1 MVKLWGKPGVAFF
14 GPRLYNITQ
23 EVQDKHRV
31 NERSI
36 TRCLF
41 LFLGKTR
48 STPKEVEKTE
58 AVTITVPGWIWAFVA
73 LIPATVMG
81 LIAWHYKRRVEKAE
95 KEEDDREKNKEKL
108 EFMNVQA
115 TWAAIALAEATARA
129 VQRIPDAKCNGDM
142 HTALE
147 YAEKVKHDQ
156 KDYLAK
162 QGIHALY

>member
-1 MVKLWGKPGVAFF
+1 MLVFIF
-14 GPRLYNITQ
+14 GPSPGTQ
-23 EVQDKHRV
+23 
-31 NERSI
+31 
-36 TRCLF
+36 
-41 LFLGKTR
+41 
-48 STPKEVEKTE
+48 KEVEETE
-58 AVTITVPGWIWAFVA
+58 AVTIVVPGWVWAFVA
-73 LIPATVMG
+73 LIPTTVMG

-95 KEEDDREKNKEKL
+95 AEEEKRENNKEQL

-142 HTALE
+142 HAALQ

>member
-1 MVKLWGKPGVAFF
+1 MTW
-14 GPRLYNITQ
+14 
-23 EVQDKHRV
+23 
-31 NERSI
+31 
-36 TRCLF
+36 CLF
-41 LFLGKTR
+41 LFLGKSPGTA
-48 STPKEVEKTE
+48 KEVEGTE
-58 AVTITVPGWIWAFVA
+58 AVTIVVPGWVWAFVA
-73 LIPATVMG
+73 LIPTTVMG

-95 KEEDDREKNKEKL
+95 AEEEKRENNKEQL

-142 HTALE
+142 HAALQ

>member
-1 MVKLWGKPGVAFF
+1 MTW
-14 GPRLYNITQ
+14 
-23 EVQDKHRV
+23 
-31 NERSI
+31 
-36 TRCLF
+36 CLSYF
-41 LFLGKTR
+41 WAKAPEQR
-48 STPKEVEKTE
+48 RRWRKTE
-58 AVTITVPGWIWAFVA
+58 AVTITVPGWIWAFIA
-73 LIPATVMG
+73 LIPTTVMG

-95 KEEDDREKNKEKL
+95 KEKDDREKNKEQL

-142 HTALE
+142 HAALE

>member
-1 MVKLWGKPGVAFF
+1 MTW
-14 GPRLYNITQ
+14 
-23 EVQDKHRV
+23 
-31 NERSI
+31 
-36 TRCLF
+36 CLF
-41 LFLGKTR
+41 LFLGKSPGTA
-48 STPKEVEKTE
+48 KEVEETK
-58 AVTITVPGWIWAFVA
+58 AVTIVVPGWVWAFVA
-73 LIPATVMG
+73 LIPTTVMG

-95 KEEDDREKNKEKL
+95 AEEEKRENNKEQL

-142 HTALE
+142 HAALQ

-162 QGIHALY
+162 QGVHALY

>member
-1 MVKLWGKPGVAFF
+1 
-14 GPRLYNITQ
+14 
-23 EVQDKHRV
+23 
-31 NERSI
+31 
-36 TRCLF
+36 
-41 LFLGKTR
+41 
-48 STPKEVEKTE
+48 
-58 AVTITVPGWIWAFVA
+58 
-73 LIPATVMG
+73 MG
-81 LIAWHYKRRVEKAE
+81 AKSGQGYMNYKRRVEKAE
-95 KEEDDREKNKEKL
+95 KEKDDREKNKEQL

-142 HTALE
+142 HAALE

>member
-1 MVKLWGKPGVAFF
+1 MTW
-14 GPRLYNITQ
+14 
-23 EVQDKHRV
+23 
-31 NERSI
+31 
-36 TRCLF
+36 CLF
-41 LFLGKTR
+41 LFLGKSPGTA
-48 STPKEVEKTE
+48 KEVEGTE
-58 AVTITVPGWIWAFVA
+58 EVTIVVPGWVWAFVA
-73 LIPATVMG
+73 LIPTTVMG

-95 KEEDDREKNKEKL
+95 AEEEKRENNKEQL

-142 HTALE
+142 HAALQ

>member
-1 MVKLWGKPGVAFF
+1 MSDQSPGACF
-14 GPRLYNITQ
+14 Y
-23 EVQDKHRV
+23 
-31 NERSI
+31 
-36 TRCLF
+36 
-41 LFLGKTR
+41 FLGKTR

-58 AVTITVPGWIWAFVA
+58 AVTITVPGWIWAFLA
-73 LIPATVMG
+73 LVPTTVMG

-95 KEEDDREKNKEKL
+95 KEKDDREKNKEHL

-142 HTALE
+142 HAALE
-147 YAEKVKHDQ
+147 YAEKVNHDQ

>member
-1 MVKLWGKPGVAFF
+1 MAACR
-14 GPRLYNITQ
+14 PRLYNITQ

-31 NERSI
+31 NEQSI

-41 LFLGKTR
+41 LFLGKTH

-58 AVTITVPGWIWAFVA
+58 AVTITVPGWIWAFIA
-73 LIPATVMG
+73 LIPTTVMG

-95 KEEDDREKNKEKL
+95 KEKDDREKTKEQL

-115 TWAAIALAEATARA
+115 AWAAIALAEATARA

-142 HTALE
+142 HAALE

>member
-1 MVKLWGKPGVAFF
+1 MGESPGTA
-14 GPRLYNITQ
+14 
-23 EVQDKHRV
+23 
-31 NERSI
+31 
-36 TRCLF
+36 
-41 LFLGKTR
+41 
-48 STPKEVEKTE
+48 KEVEETE
-58 AVTITVPGWIWAFVA
+58 AVTITVPGWVWAFIA
-73 LIPATVMG
+73 LIPMTVMG

-95 KEEDDREKNKEKL
+95 AEKEKRENNKEQL

-142 HTALE
+142 HAALQ

>member
-1 MVKLWGKPGVAFF
+1 MRTTTW
-14 GPRLYNITQ
+14 
-23 EVQDKHRV
+23 
-31 NERSI
+31 
-36 TRCLF
+36 CLF
-41 LFLGKTR
+41 LFFGQDPR
-48 STPKEVEKTE
+48 TPKEVENTE

-73 LIPATVMG
+73 LIPTTVMG
-81 LIAWHYKRRVEKAE
+81 LVAWHYKRRVERAE
-95 KEEDDREKNKEKL
+95 KEKADREKNKEQL
-108 EFMNVQA
+108 ELLNVQA

-142 HTALE
+142 HAALE

>member
-1 MVKLWGKPGVAFF
+1 
-14 GPRLYNITQ
+14 
-23 EVQDKHRV
+23 
-31 NERSI
+31 
-36 TRCLF
+36 
-41 LFLGKTR
+41 
-48 STPKEVEKTE
+48 
-58 AVTITVPGWIWAFVA
+58 
-73 LIPATVMG
+73 MG

-95 KEEDDREKNKEKL
+95 AEEEKRENNKEQL

-142 HTALE
+142 HAALQ

>member
-1 MVKLWGKPGVAFF
+1 M
-14 GPRLYNITQ
+14 
-23 EVQDKHRV
+23 
-31 NERSI
+31 
-36 TRCLF
+36 
-41 LFLGKTR
+41 GKTR

-58 AVTITVPGWIWAFVA
+58 AVTITVPGWIWAFLA
-73 LIPATVMG
+73 LVPTTVMG

-95 KEEDDREKNKEKL
+95 KEKDDREKNKEHL

-142 HTALE
+142 HAALE

>member
-1 MVKLWGKPGVAFF
+1 MTW
-14 GPRLYNITQ
+14 
-23 EVQDKHRV
+23 
-31 NERSI
+31 
-36 TRCLF
+36 CLS
-41 LFLGKTR
+41 LFLGESPGTA
-48 STPKEVEKTE
+48 KEVERTE
-58 AVTITVPGWIWAFVA
+58 AVTITVPGWFWAFVA
-73 LIPATVMG
+73 LIPTTVMG

-95 KEEDDREKNKEKL
+95 AEKEQRENNKEKL

-142 HTALE
+142 HAALK

>member
-1 MVKLWGKPGVAFF
+1 MAACR
-14 GPRLYNITQ
+14 PRLYNITQ
-23 EVQDKHRV
+23 EVQGKHRV
-31 NERSI
+31 NEQSI
-36 TRCLF
+36 NRCLF
-41 LFLGKTR
+41 LFLGKTH

-58 AVTITVPGWIWAFVA
+58 AVTITVPGWIWAFIA
-73 LIPATVMG
+73 LIPTTVMG

-95 KEEDDREKNKEKL
+95 KEKDDREKNKEQL

-142 HTALE
+142 HAALE

>member
-1 MVKLWGKPGVAFF
+1 MLVFIFGQKP
-14 GPRLYNITQ
+14 RHT
-23 EVQDKHRV
+23 
-31 NERSI
+31 
-36 TRCLF
+36 
-41 LFLGKTR
+41 
-48 STPKEVEKTE
+48 KEVEETE
-58 AVTITVPGWIWAFVA
+58 AVTITVPGWVWAFIA
-73 LIPATVMG
+73 LIPTTVMG

-95 KEEDDREKNKEKL
+95 AEKEQRENNKEQL

-142 HTALE
+142 HAALQ

-162 QGIHALY
+162 QGVHALY

>member
-1 MVKLWGKPGVAFF
+1 MTW
-14 GPRLYNITQ
+14 
-23 EVQDKHRV
+23 
-31 NERSI
+31 
-36 TRCLF
+36 CLF
-41 LFLGKTR
+41 LFLGKSPGTA
-48 STPKEVEKTE
+48 KEVEETE
-58 AVTITVPGWIWAFVA
+58 AVTIVVPGWVWAFVA
-73 LIPATVMG
+73 LIPTTVMG

-95 KEEDDREKNKEKL
+95 AEEEKRENNKEQL

-142 HTALE
+142 HAALQ

-162 QGIHALY
+162 QGVHALY

>member
-1 MVKLWGKPGVAFF
+1 MGESPGTA
-14 GPRLYNITQ
+14 
-23 EVQDKHRV
+23 
-31 NERSI
+31 
-36 TRCLF
+36 
-41 LFLGKTR
+41 
-48 STPKEVEKTE
+48 KEVEETE
-58 AVTITVPGWIWAFVA
+58 AVTITVPGWVWAFIA
-73 LIPATVMG
+73 LIPMTVMG

-95 KEEDDREKNKEKL
+95 AEKEKQENNKEQL

-142 HTALE
+142 HAALQ